1 MLLYHRA
8 IQALLLPQ
16 PSRIMN
22 YNKAEFQRAFG
33 ISNQLP
39 ESSVPEIAF
48 AGRSNVGK
56 SSLLNKLFN
65 RKSLAR
71 VSSVPGKTITINFY
85 DVDGF
90 KFVDLPGY
98 GYAKISKQE
107 KDRFAELMEGYFQ
120 SGRNIRLVVQL
131 VDMRHKPSAD
141 DYGMIS
147 FMQQMDIPFIVVAT
161 KADKLKVKEFKRR
174 QEELK
179 KELDMVDESLIIPF
193 SSQNG
198 QGLDIVKACIEKALD

>member
-1 MLLYHRA
+1 
-8 IQALLLPQ
+8 
-16 PSRIMN
+16 MN
-22 YNKAEFQRAFG
+22 YNNACFEKAFG

-39 ESSVPEIAF
+39 QSDIAEVAF

-85 DVDGF
+85 DVDGY

-107 KDRFAELMEGYFQ
+107 KERFGELMEGYFQ
-120 SGRNIRLVVQL
+120 SGRNIKLVVQL

-141 DYGMIS
+141 DYGMIE
-147 FMQQMDIPFIVVAT
+147 FMKQMDIPFIIVMT
-161 KADKLKVKEFKRR
+161 KADKLKVKEYKKRL
-174 QEELK
+174 EESK
-179 KELDMVDESLIIPF
+179 KELDVAGDVPIIPF
-193 SSQNG
+193 SSQTG
-198 QGLDIVKACIEKALD
+198 EGVDVVKGYIENSLLG